1 MPRDLWPS
9 FRYRPDGLLF
19 NSFQANRDIY
29 EGNHNVKKGNFY
41 QMYPRKAG
49 GGNTWNCVDKEARHA
64 RKRRILNAA
73 FSDKALKTFEGC
85 IVQHVDRW
93 CELIG
98 ADNGWSK
105 PRNMA
110 DWSDRLVFDILGE
123 LLYARSF
130 NIKEPEDNDMKSI
143 PRTTIDQARFLYYF
157 SQSPL
162 LSVCLWLKP
171 RGLDRFFEI
180 ARPKGAQLFLNFR
193 QSCLTSRLKQE
204 IDSQEK
210 QVDTGDVRKDLFH
223 HLFRAKD
230 PLTGGSGYTEQE
242 LQEENNLLMV
252 AGSDTTSTVFT
263 AMLSYLT
270 RNPTVHE
277 RLASE
282 IRATFSNANDV
293 QSGSKLN
300 SCQYLRAFI
309 NEAMRLNPPV
319 TADMNREVLPG
330 GLTVDGHFLQE
341 GTNVGVAPFSP
352 HRNQTVF
359 REPFAFTPKQWIPD
373 EKTGI
378 TAASVVVCESA
389 FRPFSIGSRGCPGK
403 QLAYLEMSITMA
415 KVLFLYDVRAVEGD
429 DLGAGRSELM
439 WGRRNT
445 ENYQT
450 WDVFVSTRDGPQ
462 VQFKSRRT

>member
-1 MPRDLWPS
+1 M
-9 FRYRPDGLLF
+9 
-19 NSFQANRDIY
+19 
-29 EGNHNVKKGNFY
+29 
-41 QMYPRKAG
+41 
-49 GGNTWNCVDKEARHA
+49 
-64 RKRRILNAA
+64 
-73 FSDKALKTFEGC
+73 
-85 IVQHVDRW
+85 
-93 CELIG
+93 
-98 ADNGWSK
+98 
-105 PRNMA
+105 
-110 DWSDRLVFDILGE
+110 
-123 LLYARSF
+123 
-130 NIKEPEDNDMKSI
+130 
-143 PRTTIDQARFLYYF
+143 
-157 SQSPL
+157 
-162 LSVCLWLKP
+162 
-171 RGLDRFFEI
+171 
-180 ARPKGAQLFLNFR
+180 
-193 QSCLTSRLKQE
+193 TSRLKQE